1 MTCGLVHASYRLAG
15 CKTDFLCT
23 LSGGLRP
30 KHHTYLAWEEIVI
43 PMVSVGKHGNICL
56 SVKQLRN
63 QEKPCEF

>member
-15 CKTDFLCT
+15 CKTDFLCA